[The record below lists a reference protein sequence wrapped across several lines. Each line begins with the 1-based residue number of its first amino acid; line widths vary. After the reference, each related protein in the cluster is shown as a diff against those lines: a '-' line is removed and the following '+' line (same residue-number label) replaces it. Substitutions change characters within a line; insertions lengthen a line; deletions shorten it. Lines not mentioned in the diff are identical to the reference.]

1 MPFTEITTEQEVLNT
16 FYPNNNTKTMSD
28 VITEFE
34 RICTTNSLAI
44 STIKELFPNVSD
56 WSI

>member
-1 MPFTEITTEQEVLNT
+1 
-16 FYPNNNTKTMSD
+16 NTKTMSD